1 MCSDYNM
8 CSEYVICNGPG
19 REKLVDIVVRTD
31 YALLGIL
38 LSVNLMNHS
47 VMSIIWYTI
56 LKALVFVTRNI
67 VMQFKCTYN
76 LQQVYQLAAISG

>member
-1 MCSDYNM
+1 M
-8 CSEYVICNGPG
+8 CSEYVIYNGPG

-38 LSVNLMNHS
+38 LSVNLMNHF

-67 VMQFKCTYN
+67 YR
-76 LQQVYQLAAISG
+76 